1 MLCLEFYARC
11 LLETPFEME
20 LMKFFGECYRLCFMV
35 EAQDYIG
42 SFAVFGV
49 ESSDFQLIV
58 AIFAA
63 IIMQNDG
70 EI

>member
-1 MLCLEFYARC
+1 MLCLEIYARC

-35 EAQDYIG
+35 EVQDYIG